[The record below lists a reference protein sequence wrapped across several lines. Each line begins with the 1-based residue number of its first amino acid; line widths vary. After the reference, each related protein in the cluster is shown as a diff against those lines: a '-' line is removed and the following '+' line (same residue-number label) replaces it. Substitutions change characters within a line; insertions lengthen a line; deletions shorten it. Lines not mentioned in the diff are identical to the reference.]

1 MFQKTGTENQTFVC
15 PFPPLPHCLFSSH
28 VFLLQSVLW
37 KTVPGNFKGQG
48 IRWRADSVV
57 HWWWWWWFMANL
69 FYYQRPAHSDTD
81 IVTRWIFWGTYSKQL
96 TTLWLSPSAVVLA
109 FSADVSL
116 LQVEVFEDFL
126 TSSCWAAMCCV
137 EESLLDVSSLKEK
150 KRAVQYFILFFLHW
164 SKNI

>member
-57 HWWWWWWFMANL
+57 HLWQICFIIKDLPILTQILW
-69 FYYQRPAHSDTD
+69 
-81 IVTRWIFWGTYSKQL
+81 RWIFWGTYSKQL

>member
-1 MFQKTGTENQTFVC
+1 MKSRQCG
-15 PFPPLPHCLFSSH
+15 S
-28 VFLLQSVLW
+28 
-37 KTVPGNFKGQG
+37 
-48 IRWRADSVV
+48 
-57 HWWWWWWFMANL
+57 FMANL

-96 TTLWLSPSAVVLA
+96 TTLWLSLSAVVLA

-150 KRAVQYFILFFLHW
+150 KESSSIFYFIFFALEQKYIKSTLNLFLQNRHGKFF
-164 SKNI
+164 